1 MKKATL
7 ILTILLFTINLN
19 AQTEKGNWMFGGDA
33 ILQGYKFEAQ
43 DKFIYYA
50 EIFPKAGYFIKD
62 QFVIGSEVGIFINN
76 ATLYTSLVP
85 FARYYFFKNEKT
97 LNPFIEGGVGF
108 KNVSYHKLASGTP
121 IINEFMYQVKIGTS
135 LFFTNSVALNLTLNY
150 KKNSFQFN
158 KELSIAFGFQI
169 HLQKK

>member
-1 MKKATL
+1 MKKT
-7 ILTILLFTINLN
+7 ISFLTILFLTISIN

-33 ILQGYKFEAQ
+33 IIQGYKFENQ

-62 QFVIGSEVGIFINN
+62 QFVIGSEIGVFINE
-76 ATLYTSLVP
+76 ATFYTSLVP
-85 FARYYFFKNEKT
+85 FARFYLYNNEKI
-97 LNPFIEGGVGF
+97 LNPFIEGGIGF
-108 KNVSYHKLASGTP
+108 KNTSYKGKSSGDP
-121 IINEFMYQVKIGTS
+121 AVNDFIYQFKIGTS
-135 LFFTNSVALNLTLNY
+135 VFFTNSVALNLTLNY

-158 KELSIAFGFQI
+158 EELSIAFGFQI